1 MLETLDLYQINWN
14 LVLLIPV
21 MGQVEVV
28 HVKYHLGISVN
39 SITINGWLRNLLW
52 SEASQVIQSY
62 ALSSICP
69 YGFIFLI
76 AHFIWAYPTKGIK
89 HLV

>member
-28 HVKYHLGISVN
+28 HVKYHLGITYSQLYFGC
-39 SITINGWLRNLLW
+39 IT
-52 SEASQVIQSY
+52 V
-62 ALSSICP
+62 
-69 YGFIFLI
+69 
-76 AHFIWAYPTKGIK
+76 
-89 HLV
+89 